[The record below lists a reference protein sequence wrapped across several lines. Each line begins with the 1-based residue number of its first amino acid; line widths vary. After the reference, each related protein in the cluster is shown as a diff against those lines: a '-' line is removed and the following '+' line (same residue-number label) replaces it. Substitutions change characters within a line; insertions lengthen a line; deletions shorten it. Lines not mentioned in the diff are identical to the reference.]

1 MYVGYFQQQQL
12 SLILSRSTNTILTT
26 TRSRLHG
33 EAAASYMLDLS
44 KPRSEKLYLSYNK
57 D

>member
-1 MYVGYFQQQQL
+1 M
-12 SLILSRSTNTILTT
+12 STNTILTT

-33 EAAASYMLDLS
+33 EAAASYRLDLS

>member
-1 MYVGYFQQQQL
+1 M
-12 SLILSRSTNTILTT
+12 STNTILTT

-44 KPRSEKLYLSYNK
+44 KPRSEKLYLSCNK